1 MNHLTQPPHA
11 GDAERRLDRRQL
23 FRLGGL
29 TVTTAALVAACGG
42 TESPGIGRVGVAP
55 TTTDLP
61 DGSVDDVVLLRTA
74 ASIQHTMIDL
84 YGELR
89 SAAPSSASALIDL
102 LIADH
107 TADAEALNSAVAEL
121 GGEPFEC
128 GNPRLEELTVPVIA
142 AVNGFALG
150 GGCELM
156 LACDFAVAA
165 DNARIGVPE
174 VTLGV
179 IPGFGGT
186 VRLANR
192 VGVARARQLM
202 FTGLPV
208 KADEAARM
216 GLVNE
221 AVPKIELMG
230 HVHYIADKIA
240 KNAPKAV
247 AFAKRATRVAEQSHP
262 RVAGT
267 FEQELFAMTF
277 ATADQKEGMTAFLEK
292 RPAAWKGH

>member
-1 MNHLTQPPHA
+1 MSDFENLAIAHEGGITTITVDRPKVLNALNEATLLELERAVTSLPADTRVVVLTGA
-11 GDAERRLDRRQL
+11 GDKAFVAGADI
-23 FRLGGL
+23 
-29 TVTTAALVAACGG
+29 AAMSDFGPQ
-42 TESPGIGRVGVAP
+42 E
-55 TTTDLP
+55 
-61 DGSVDDVVLLRTA
+61 
-74 ASIQHTMIDL
+74 
-84 YGELR
+84 
-89 SAAPSSASALIDL
+89 
-102 LIADH
+102 
-107 TADAEALNSAVAEL
+107 AEAFSQL
-121 GGEPFEC
+121 GHRVM
-128 GNPRLEELTVPVIA
+128 NTIEELTVPVIA

-165 DNARIGVPE
+165 ENARIGLPE